1 MTPGD
6 GQLIV
11 VTGANGFV
19 GRHVVDRLT
28 QAGYPLRAM
37 VRDRSRYSPPTEV
50 RIVEADLVQAD
61 TLTAALDGVGTV
73 IHCAAITANLK
84 ETYPGAYQRVNA
96 LGTENL
102 VATARA
108 AGVRRLVAISG
119 LGTRPAPAGTYM
131 ATRWALE
138 EAVRNSGIPHVILQ
152 PSVQFGDDA
161 EFVAALARLIRTSPV
176 VPALGGGRT
185 RFQPIWVED
194 VVTCVER
201 SISDDAL
208 LNRSHAIGGSECLTF
223 KEILQAIA
231 GVMGRR
237 RLILP
242 LPMPLARLQARLLSA
257 VMAHPPL
264 TPATLELFAFD
275 NATDLDAVER
285 TFGFRPRGFRE
296 HLRAHGV
303 AG

>member
-19 GRHVVDRLT
+19 GRHVVARLT
-28 QAGYPLRAM
+28 QAGYALRAM
-37 VRDRSRYSPPTEV
+37 VRDRSRYSPPAEV
-50 RIVEADLVQAD
+50 RTVEADLVQAD
-61 TLTAALDGVGTV
+61 TLTAALDGAGTV

-84 ETYPGAYQRVNA
+84 ETYPGAYTRVNA

-102 VATARA
+102 VAAARA
-108 AGVRRLVAISG
+108 AGVRSLVAISG
-119 LGTRPAPAGTYM
+119 LGTQPAPAGTYM

-161 EFVAALARLIRTSPV
+161 EFVAALTRLIRTSPV

-194 VVTCVER
+194 VVTCVEK
-201 SISDDAL
+201 SVSDDAL
-208 LNRSHAIGGSECLTF
+208 LNRSHAIGGSEYLTF

-275 NATDLDAVER
+275 NTTDLDAVER

-296 HLRAHGV
+296 HLRAQGV
-303 AG
+303 

>member
-102 VATARA
+102 VAAARA

-296 HLRAHGV
+296 HLRAHGL